1 MRRKVNAFFCDY
13 LRMAILGQKKQQ
25 LNLLG
30 SNLRRARVAR
40 SITQEVLS
48 GKAELS
54 LRSLQR
60 IEAAEMNVLVTTIM
74 RLQKV
79 LGCPWDELFAKPQAD
94 AGKTS
99 GTKKPR
105 SVTFRG

>member
-1 MRRKVNAFFCDY
+1 MV
-13 LRMAILGQKKQQ
+13 ISGEKKQQ
-25 LNLLG
+25 LSLLG
-30 SNLRRARVAR
+30 GNLRRARVAR

-60 IEAAEMNVLVTTIM
+60 IEAAEMNVLITTIM

-79 LGCPWDELFAKPQAD
+79 LGCSWDELLANPQSD
-94 AGKTS
+94 AV
-99 GTKKPR
+99 KKKRP
-105 SVTFRG
+105 